1 MELPKMEIDRRER
14 KHRAR
19 EAMGAA
25 SPPFWL
31 VTLVYVLMTTGVNL
45 VVHLVTTMTT
55 DPASGFSQ
63 TGFFLSLLTVM
74 YRLVVA
80 FGFQLW
86 CLWTVRRLSPG
97 LGSLIQGFSVWG
109 RVLWME
115 ILIYLRVFLTCFVL
129 LFAILFL
136 AAALFPNLLYQ
147 LYSPLLLANLLTVPV
162 SLLIWVLMLRY
173 SLAPYLLADRPD
185 DGASAAVRRS
195 TELMRGWTW
204 ELFKLEFSFLGWM
217 AVNFVLSFLVQ
228 LYFLWSG
235 GLFQLI
241 QSSDWL
247 AVLSLLDSVT
257 SSGLVYAITAL
268 VTLPMTLWLA
278 PYRGVARAGFYHE
291 RLALQQRNA
300 PPLI

>member
-1 MELPKMEIDRRER
+1 MELPNMEIDRREL

-129 LFAILFL
+129 LFAVLFL

-173 SLAPYLLADRPD
+173 SLAPYLLADHPD

-228 LYFLWSG
+228 LYFL
-235 GLFQLI
+235 
-241 QSSDWL
+241 
-247 AVLSLLDSVT
+247 
-257 SSGLVYAITAL
+257 
-268 VTLPMTLWLA
+268 A